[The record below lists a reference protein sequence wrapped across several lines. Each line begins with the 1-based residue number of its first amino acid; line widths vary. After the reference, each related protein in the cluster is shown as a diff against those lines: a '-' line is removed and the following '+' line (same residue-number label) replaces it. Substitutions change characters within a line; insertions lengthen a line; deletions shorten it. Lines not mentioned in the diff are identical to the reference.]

1 MKKIYS
7 LLISFTFLLGACD
20 YLDFEETDKL
30 NTKENIYKYFD
41 STKKMLTHVYSFI
54 PQDFGAVGGAMRD
67 CGCDDAEYGNLSAS
81 IQGFTSN
88 TWSAYKPIDTAWNLY
103 EGIRAANGFIVEI
116 ESVDFSRFANNGNY
130 DNWMKQLAYFPYE
143 ARLLRAYYFFELC
156 KRYGDI
162 PLPLQ
167 VLTTGEANSIKKTPF
182 SQVIEFIVKEC
193 DECANNLPM
202 SYESEPGKEL
212 GRVTKPFALAVK
224 SKALLYAAS
233 KLHNPTMD
241 KGLWKKSA
249 QAAYALI
256 SMEGNPFR
264 LEEKNVNTLSSKEV
278 ILFRINEADATF
290 ERNNFPVRFV
300 HGTRPT
306 LSNCVFP
313 SQNLV
318 EAFQT
323 KNGYAVHLNG
333 TVWESEDP
341 GFDPENPYANR
352 DPRLAKT
359 VLYNGASFKGGV
371 IETFDGGKDAQAV
384 AEGGTPTGYY
394 LRKYIQENV
403 SFETDKEVKEMH
415 HWVIYRY
422 AETLLTYAESMLEAF
437 DNPDYT
443 DNDLRMSARTALN
456 MVRKNASMPDVTV
469 TDKGE
474 FIKALR
480 NEWRVEFAF
489 EDHRFWDIRR
499 WMIGGD
505 TQKELYGVKIR
516 KGVKEGKEVL
526 TYEKV
531 KYKDRIWE
539 DKKYFYPIPQSELY
553 INSNLNPQNEG
564 W

>member
-1 MKKIYS
+1 
-7 LLISFTFLLGACD
+7 
-20 YLDFEETDKL
+20 
-30 NTKENIYKYFD
+30 
-41 STKKMLTHVYSFI
+41 
-54 PQDFGAVGGAMRD
+54 
-67 CGCDDAEYGNLSAS
+67 
-81 IQGFTSN
+81 
-88 TWSAYKPIDTAWNLY
+88 
-103 EGIRAANGFIVEI
+103 
-116 ESVDFSRFANNGNY
+116 
-130 DNWMKQLAYFPYE
+130 
-143 ARLLRAYYFFELC
+143 
-156 KRYGDI
+156 
-162 PLPLQ
+162 
-167 VLTTGEANSIKKTPF
+167 
-182 SQVIEFIVKEC
+182 
-193 DECANNLPM
+193 M

-341 GFDPENPYANR
+341 DFDPENPYANR